1 VRKNGDSGT
10 IEQRHLLHATKSRE
24 IGRRRASADASK
36 VDRLAVV
43 SKIFVPS
50 DAVRHLRRLVG
61 PLVKELRMKK
71 LLVTS
76 LLAFAAC
83 GFAQDPQTAQPA
95 QTTTA
100 QQPAAG
106 QQAGAQGQQQPQQKT
121 IKDPAEYNAYM
132 SAISTTDPAAK
143 AQALE
148 AFLQQ
153 YPNTVVKEETLEQ
166 LMAAYQA
173 ANNPAKMTDAANR
186 LLQVNPNN
194 IRALALLTY
203 SDRSSNNFSQA
214 SSFAER
220 GLQAAETMPRPA
232 GMNDAD
238 YKKLQDGVRVI
249 FNGAIGMNALQN
261 KDYAAAQKAFLAAV
275 SVPEDANNLQDVYPL
290 ATAYLQA
297 NPPDYQ
303 NGLFW
308 SAKAVDLAQS
318 QGNTA
323 AMQQIDKFAQYY
335 YKKFHGSTD
344 GWDQY
349 KQAVATAKTPQ
360 EAPQITP
367 APPPPTPCEFADT
380 IMKQNPEVSQ
390 MAYGDWLFVLG
401 SGNQADADKVWTF
414 LNGKGIPVSSKD
426 HPAKVISATPD
437 ELQLATTDDDIQENK
452 ADVTLKLAKPLPA
465 SKVPTPGSSLN
476 GEWIGKA
483 TSYTPLPPP
492 APQGGANATP
502 TQPQQPQPGCL
513 PNTGGGVMLTLTEG
527 EEKTATPAHRTPA
540 RRPTH
545 RRPSSH

>member
-1 VRKNGDSGT
+1 
-10 IEQRHLLHATKSRE
+10 
-24 IGRRRASADASK
+24 
-36 VDRLAVV
+36 
-43 SKIFVPS
+43 
-50 DAVRHLRRLVG
+50 
-61 PLVKELRMKK
+61 MKK
-71 LLVTS
+71 LLVMS
-76 LLAFAAC
+76 LLAIAVPL
-83 GFAQDPQTAQPA
+83 FAQGTQSSQPA
-95 QTTTA
+95 GQQPAGQQATAGQQAGA

-106 QQAGAQGQQQPQQKT
+106 QQAGAQQPQQKT

-132 SAISTTDPAAK
+132 SAISQNAPDAK

-203 SDRSSNNFSQA
+203 SSRAQGNFQQA
-214 SSFAER
+214 ASFAER
-220 GLQAAETMPRPA
+220 GLPAAETMPRPA

-238 YKKLQDGVRVI
+238 YTKLQNGVKVI
-249 FNGAIGMNALQN
+249 FNGAICMNGLQQ
-261 KDYAAAQKAFLAAV
+261 KDYANAQKACLAAV

-308 SAKAVDLAQS
+308 AAKAVDLAQAS
-318 QGNTA
+318 GNAQAQT
-323 AMQQIDKFAQYY
+323 QIDKFAQYY

-349 KQAVATAKTPQ
+349 KQAVAQAKTPQ

-380 IMKQNPEVSQ
+380 IMKQNPDVSQ
-390 MAYGDWLFVLG
+390 MAYGDWLFILG
-401 SGNQADADKVWTF
+401 SGNQADADKVWAY
-414 LNGKGIPVSSKD
+414 LNGKGIPVSSAA
-426 HPAKVISATPD
+426 HPAKVVSATAD

-452 ADVTLKLAKPLPA
+452 ADVTLKLAKPLA
-465 SKVPTPGSSLN
+465 AAKVPQPGTNLT
-476 GEWIGKA
+476 GEWVGKA
-483 TSYTPLPPP
+483 TSYTPLPP
-492 APQGGANATP
+492 AQAANQNGTAAT
-502 TQPQQPQPGCL
+502 PQQPQNQPAGCL
-513 PNTGGGVMLTLTEG
+513 PNAGGGVMLTLTEG
-527 EEKTATPAHRTPA
+527 EQKGATPVRKPA
-540 RRPTH
+540 PRRPAAR
-545 RRPSSH
+545 RRPSGQ